1 MYTIQ
6 GRDQPHPRTL
16 RGQLVVSAPVLAW
29 NIISAWTGRG
39 YHQSNL
45 PQFPTPQRHARSVGA
60 RVGALGLK
68 RAPPRAPSLP
78 PYLTSQK
85 GKDEE
90 FSPCAS
96 VPAQHAGGAAPDP
109 ASNACPRRTP
119 DAPPGVL
126 PFGQRRNGQGALI
139 AACPHR

>member
-1 MYTIQ
+1 VYTIQ

-16 RGQLVVSAPVLAW
+16 RGQLLVSAPVLAW

-39 YHQSNL
+39 YHQSKSHR
-45 PQFPTPQRHARSVGA
+45 FPTLARRARSVGA

-85 GKDEE
+85 GTVKES
-90 FSPCAS
+90 SPCAS
-96 VPAQHAGGAAPDP
+96 VSAQNADGAAPEHRW
-109 ASNACPRRTP
+109 NACPRTP
-119 DAPPGVL
+119 AEAPPGAL
-126 PFGQRRNGQGALI
+126 PFGQRQKDTGALA